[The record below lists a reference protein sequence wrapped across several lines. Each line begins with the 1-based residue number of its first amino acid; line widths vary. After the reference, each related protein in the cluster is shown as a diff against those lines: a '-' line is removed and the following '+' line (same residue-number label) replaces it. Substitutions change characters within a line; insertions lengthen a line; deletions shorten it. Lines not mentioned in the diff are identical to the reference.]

1 MERRPLLLE
10 LVECRGERRF
20 QLQRLL
26 DLIRAY
32 IRILAIFQKTWHLMF
47 SEIPDDSRKI
57 FSPVLREAFKVYE
70 YRRYS
75 GGKKYR
81 KSVIHIFVEGSVKYA
96 LIHEIKFVPD
106 GEHDP
111 PEEVQLQR
119 SENGGIRLDCRLNAL
134 GVAANRRF
142 LPRFHL
148 RENREAIVCRR
159 LREERAIGPVL
170 ALEIALFGDRNRGW
184 REKIF
189 DI

>member
-1 MERRPLLLE
+1 MRKASVRGSGYRCGRGRSWNVAPYLLE

-70 YRRYS
+70 YRRYA

-81 KSVIHIFVEGSVKYA
+81 KSVIHI
-96 LIHEIKFVPD
+96 
-106 GEHDP
+106 
-111 PEEVQLQR
+111 
-119 SENGGIRLDCRLNAL
+119 
-134 GVAANRRF
+134 
-142 LPRFHL
+142 
-148 RENREAIVCRR
+148 
-159 LREERAIGPVL
+159 
-170 ALEIALFGDRNRGW
+170 
-184 REKIF
+184 
-189 DI
+189 